1 MIPGTSPIRTVAL
14 VGHAGSGKTTLTEAL
29 LFRTGAK
36 ERMGRV
42 EDGTTTTDYTPEAK
56 LHRTTVRTGV
66 APLKYK
72 DHRIFL
78 LDAPGY
84 GDFVGEIRGALEAAD
99 AALVA
104 VSAENGVQVGTER
117 AWTVAERL
125 ALPRMVVVTKLDK
138 GGDYYA
144 LLEDLRATLGHILPI
159 DLPLYQG
166 GRWVGLIDVFHG
178 KAYRY
183 ENGQEVEV
191 PVPEEER
198 ERAERF
204 RQEVLEAIVETD
216 EALLEKYLEGEEVT
230 GEALEKAFHEAVR
243 QGLLYPV
250 ALASGTEGIGVLPLL
265 DLILEAL
272 PSPEE
277 RFGEG
282 PALAKVFKVQV
293 DPFMGQVAYVRLY
306 RGRLKPGDTLQSEA
320 GAIRLPHLYVP
331 MGKDLLEV
339 EEAEGGYILGLPKAE
354 NLHRGMVL
362 WQGERPESEAVPFA
376 RLPEPNVPVA
386 IRPKGRTDEAKL
398 GEALRKLLEEDPSLK
413 LERQEETGEFLLWGH
428 GELHLTTAKE
438 RLADYGV
445 EVEFSVP
452 KVPYRETI
460 RKVAEGQGKY
470 KKQTGGHGQYGDVW
484 LRLEPAPE
492 YSFEW
497 RITGGVIP
505 SKYQEAIEE
514 GILEAAK
521 KGVLAGYPVMG
532 FKAIVYNGSYHEVD
546 SSDLAFQIAASMAF
560 KKVMELASPVL
571 LEPIYQIKVI
581 APQERVGDILS
592 DLQARRGRIL
602 GMEQEGALAAV
613 RAEVPLAEVLEY
625 YKALPSLT
633 GGAGAYT
640 LEFSHYAEVPPH
652 LAQKIVQERKSAEET

>member
-1 MIPGTSPIRTVAL
+1 MIRTVAL
-14 VGHAGSGKTTLTEAL
+14 VGHAQSGKTTLEHK
-29 LFRTGAK
+29 TGAK

-66 APLKYK
+66 APLRYK
-72 DHRIFL
+72 EHRIFL

-125 ALPRMVVVTKLDK
+125 GLPRMVVVTKLDK

-144 LLEDLRATLGHILPI
+144 LLSDLRSTLGHILPI
-159 DLPLYQG
+159 DLPLYEG

-183 ENGQEVEV
+183 GNGEEVEV
-191 PVPEEER
+191 PIPEEEK
-198 ERAERF
+198 ERATRF

-216 EALLEKYLEGEEVT
+216 ESLLEKYLEGEEVT

-243 QGLLYPV
+243 RGLLYPV
-250 ALASGTEGIGVLPLL
+250 ALASGVTGIGVLPLL
-265 DLILEAL
+265 DLILEAF

-306 RGRLKPGDTLQSEA
+306 RGRLKPGDTLMSEA
-320 GAIRLPHLYVP
+320 GPVRLPHLYVP
-331 MGKDLLEV
+331 MGKDLIEV
-339 EEAEGGYILGLPKAE
+339 EEAEAGYILGLPKAE
-354 NLHRGMVL
+354 NLHRGMIL
-362 WQGERPESEAVPFA
+362 WQGERPESEEIPFA

-386 IRPKGRTDEAKL
+386 IHPKGRTDEAKL

-413 LERQEETGEFLLWGH
+413 LERQEETGELLLWGH

-460 RKVAEGQGKY
+460 RRVAEGQGKY

-505 SKYQEAIEE
+505 SKYQEAIEK

-560 KKVMELASPVL
+560 KKVMAEASPTL
-571 LEPIYQIKVI
+571 LEPIYEIKVL

-625 YKALPSLT
+625 YKALPGLT

-640 LEFSHYAEVPPH
+640 LEFSHYQEVPPP
-652 LAQKIVQERKSAEET
+652 LAQKIIQSRAQEG

>member
-1 MIPGTSPIRTVAL
+1 MIRTVAL
-14 VGHAGSGKTTLTEAL
+14 VGHAQSGKTTLTEAL
-29 LFRTGAK
+29 LYKTGAK
-36 ERMGRV
+36 DRMGRV

-66 APLKYK
+66 APLRYK
-72 DHRIFL
+72 EHRIFL

-125 ALPRMVVVTKLDK
+125 GLPRMVVVTKLDK

-144 LLEDLRATLGHILPI
+144 LLESLRSTLGHILPI
-159 DLPLYQG
+159 DLPLYEG

-183 ENGQEVEV
+183 ENGEEVEV
-191 PVPEEER
+191 PIPEEEK
-198 ERAERF
+198 ERATRF

-216 EALLEKYLEGEEVT
+216 ESLLEKYLEGEEVT

-243 QGLLYPV
+243 RGLLYPV
-250 ALASGTEGIGVLPLL
+250 ALASGVTGIGVLPLL
-265 DLILEAL
+265 DLILEAF

-306 RGRLKPGDTLQSEA
+306 RGRLKPGDTLMSEA
-320 GAIRLPHLYVP
+320 GPVRLPHLYVP
-331 MGKDLLEV
+331 MGKDFIEV
-339 EEAEGGYILGLPKAE
+339 EEAEAGYILGLPKAE
-354 NLHRGMVL
+354 NLHRGMIL
-362 WQGERPESEAVPFA
+362 WQGERPESEEIPFA

-386 IRPKGRTDEAKL
+386 IHPKGRTDEAKL

-413 LERQEETGEFLLWGH
+413 LERQEETGELLLWGH

-460 RKVAEGQGKY
+460 RRVAEGQGKY

-505 SKYQEAIEE
+505 SKYQEAIEK

-560 KKVMELASPVL
+560 KKVMAEASPTL
-571 LEPIYQIKVI
+571 LEPIYEIKVL

-625 YKALPSLT
+625 YKALPGLT
-633 GGAGAYT
+633 GGSGAYT
-640 LEFSHYAEVPPH
+640 LEFSHYQEVPPP
-652 LAQKIVQERKSAEET
+652 LAQKIIQSRAQEG

>member
-1 MIPGTSPIRTVAL
+1 MIRTVAL

-29 LFRTGAK
+29 LVATGAK
-36 ERMGRV
+36 DRMGRV
-42 EDGTTTTDYTPEAK
+42 EEGTTTTDYTPEAK

-66 APLKYK
+66 VPLE
-72 DHRIFL
+72 HRGHRVFL

-104 VSAENGVQVGTER
+104 ASAESGVQVGTER

-125 ALPRMVVVTKLDK
+125 GLPRMVVVTKLDK

-144 LLEDLRATLGHILPI
+144 LLEDLRATLGPILPI
-159 DLPLYQG
+159 DLPLYEG
-166 GRWVGLIDVFHG
+166 GQWVGLIDVFHG

-183 ENGQEVEV
+183 QGGKEVEAEI
-191 PVPEEER
+191 PEAER
-198 ERAERF
+198 VRAERY

-216 EALLEKYLEGEEVT
+216 EGLLETYLEGEEVT

-243 QGLLYPV
+243 RGLLYPV
-250 ALASGTEGIGVLPLL
+250 AIAGTLTGVGVLPLL

-282 PALAKVFKVQV
+282 PPLAKVFKVQV
-293 DPFMGQVAYVRLY
+293 DPFMGQVAYARLY
-306 RGRLKPGDTLQSEA
+306 RGELLPGDALESEA
-320 GAIRLPHLYVP
+320 GPVRLPHLYVP
-331 MGKDLLEV
+331 LGKDLLEV
-339 EEAEGGYILGLPKAE
+339 ERAEAGYILALPKAE
-354 NLHRGMVL
+354 ALHRGMIL
-362 WQGERPESEAVPFA
+362 WKGERPESEAVPFA

-386 IRPKGRTDEAKL
+386 LRPKGRTDEAKL

-413 LERQEETGEFLLWGH
+413 LERQEETGELLLWGH

-460 RKVAEGQGKY
+460 KKVAEGQGKY

-505 SKYQEAIEE
+505 SKYQEAIEQ

-560 KKVMELASPVL
+560 KKVMEMASPTL
-571 LEPIYQIKVI
+571 LEPIYRLKVV
-581 APQERVGDILS
+581 ASQERVGDILS

-602 GMEQEGALAAV
+602 GMEQDGALSV
-613 RAEVPLAEVLEY
+613 VQAEVPLSEVLEY
-625 YKALPSLT
+625 YKALPGLT

-640 LEFSHYAEVPPH
+640 LEFSHYQEVPPH
-652 LAQKIVQERKSAEET
+652 LAQKIVQERREA

>member
-1 MIPGTSPIRTVAL
+1 MIRTVAL
-14 VGHAGSGKTTLTEAL
+14 VGHAQSGKTTLTEAL
-29 LFRTGAK
+29 LYKTGAK

-66 APLKYK
+66 APLRYK
-72 DHRIFL
+72 EHRIFL

-125 ALPRMVVVTKLDK
+125 GLPRMVVVTKLDK
-138 GGDYYA
+138 GGNYYA
-144 LLEDLRATLGHILPI
+144 LLSDLRSTLGHILPI
-159 DLPLYQG
+159 DLPLYEG
-166 GRWVGLIDVFHG
+166 GRWVGLMDVFHG

-183 ENGQEVEV
+183 ENGEEAEV
-191 PVPEEER
+191 PIPEEEQKKGCT
-198 ERAERF
+198 RF

-216 EALLEKYLEGEEVT
+216 ESLLEKYLEGEEVT

-243 QGLLYPV
+243 RGLLYPV
-250 ALASGTEGIGVLPLL
+250 ALASGATGIGVLPLL
-265 DLILEAL
+265 DLILEAF

-306 RGRLKPGDTLQSEA
+306 RGRLKPGDTLMSEA
-320 GAIRLPHLYVP
+320 GPVRLPHLYVP

-339 EEAEGGYILGLPKAE
+339 EEAEAGYILGLPKAE
-354 NLHRGMVL
+354 SLHRGMIL
-362 WQGERPESEAVPFA
+362 WQGERPESEEIPFA

-386 IRPKGRTDEAKL
+386 IHPKGRTDEAKL

-413 LERQEETGEFLLWGH
+413 LERQEETGELLLWGH

-460 RKVAEGQGKY
+460 RRVAEGQGKY

-505 SKYQEAIEE
+505 SKYQEAIEK

-560 KKVMELASPVL
+560 KKVMAEASPTL
-571 LEPIYQIKVI
+571 LEPIYEIKVL

-625 YKALPSLT
+625 YKALPGLT
-633 GGAGAYT
+633 GGSGAYT
-640 LEFSHYAEVPPH
+640 LEFSHYQEVPPP
-652 LAQKIVQERKSAEET
+652 LAQKIIQSRAQEG

>member
-1 MIPGTSPIRTVAL
+1 MIRTVAL
-14 VGHAGSGKTTLTEAL
+14 VGHAQSGKTTLTEAL
-29 LFRTGAK
+29 LYKTGAK
-36 ERMGRV
+36 DRMGRV

-66 APLKYK
+66 APLRYK
-72 DHRIFL
+72 EHRIFL

-125 ALPRMVVVTKLDK
+125 GLPRMVVVTKLDK

-144 LLEDLRATLGHILPI
+144 LLSDLRSTLGHILPI
-159 DLPLYQG
+159 DLPLYEG

-183 ENGQEVEV
+183 GNGEEVEV
-191 PVPEEER
+191 PIPEEEK
-198 ERAERF
+198 ERATRF

-216 EALLEKYLEGEEVT
+216 ESLLEKYLEGEEVT

-243 QGLLYPV
+243 RGLLYPV
-250 ALASGTEGIGVLPLL
+250 ALASGATGIGVLPLL
-265 DLILEAL
+265 DLILEAF

-306 RGRLKPGDTLQSEA
+306 RGRLKPGDTLMSEA
-320 GAIRLPHLYVP
+320 GPVRLPHLYVP

-339 EEAEGGYILGLPKAE
+339 EEAEAGYILGLPKAE

-362 WQGERPESEAVPFA
+362 WQGERPESEEIPFA

-386 IRPKGRTDEAKL
+386 IHPKGRTDEAKL

-413 LERQEETGEFLLWGH
+413 LERQEETGELLLWGH

-460 RKVAEGQGKY
+460 RRVAEGQGKY

-497 RITGGVIP
+497 RITGRGHPLQVP
-505 SKYQEAIEE
+505 GGHREGDPGGGQEGGSGGLPRDGLQGHRLQRLLPRGGLLGPGLPDRRQHGLQE
-514 GILEAAK
+514 GDGRGEPHPFGAHLRDQGPGPPGAGGGHPLRPAGQAGPDPGHGAGGGPGGRAGRGAFSRGP
-521 KGVLAGYPVMG
+521 GVLQGPPRPHG
-532 FKAIVYNGSYHEVD
+532 
-546 SSDLAFQIAASMAF
+546 
-560 KKVMELASPVL
+560 
-571 LEPIYQIKVI
+571 
-581 APQERVGDILS
+581 R
-592 DLQARRGRIL
+592 RRGL
-602 GMEQEGALAAV
+602 HPGVQ
-613 RAEVPLAEVLEY
+613 PL
-625 YKALPSLT
+625 P
-633 GGAGAYT
+633 GGAPAPGPEDHPEPGPGG
-640 LEFSHYAEVPPH
+640 LRWPW
-652 LAQKIVQERKSAEET
+652 SA

>member
-1 MIPGTSPIRTVAL
+1 MIRTVAL
-14 VGHAGSGKTTLTEAL
+14 VGHAQSGKTTLTEAL
-29 LFRTGAK
+29 LYKTGAK
-36 ERMGRV
+36 DRMGRV

-56 LHRTTVRTGV
+56 LHRTTVRTRV
-66 APLKYK
+66 APLRYK
-72 DHRIFL
+72 EHRIFL

-125 ALPRMVVVTKLDK
+125 GLPRMVVVTKLDK

-144 LLEDLRATLGHILPI
+144 LLSDLRSTLGHILPI
-159 DLPLYQG
+159 DLPLYEG
-166 GRWVGLIDVFHG
+166 GRWVGLVDVFHG

-183 ENGQEVEV
+183 GNGEEVEV
-191 PVPEEER
+191 PIPEEEK
-198 ERAERF
+198 ERATRF

-216 EALLEKYLEGEEVT
+216 ESLLEKYLEGEEVT

-243 QGLLYPV
+243 RGLLYPV
-250 ALASGTEGIGVLPLL
+250 ALASGVTGIGVLPLL
-265 DLILEAL
+265 DLILEAF

-293 DPFMGQVAYVRLY
+293 DPFMGQVAYVRLH
-306 RGRLKPGDTLQSEA
+306 RGRLKPGDALMSEA
-320 GAIRLPHLYVP
+320 GTIRLPHLYVP
-331 MGKDLLEV
+331 MGKDLIEV
-339 EEAEGGYILGLPKAE
+339 EEAEAGYILGLPKAE
-354 NLHRGMVL
+354 NLHRGMIL
-362 WQGERPESEAVPFA
+362 WQGERPESEEIPFA

-386 IRPKGRTDEAKL
+386 IHPKGRTDEAKL

-413 LERQEETGEFLLWGH
+413 LERQEETGELLLWSH

-460 RKVAEGQGKY
+460 RRVAEGQGKY

-505 SKYQEAIEE
+505 SKYQEAIEK

-560 KKVMELASPVL
+560 KKVMAEASPTL
-571 LEPIYQIKVI
+571 LEPIYEIKVL

-625 YKALPSLT
+625 YKALPGLT
-633 GGAGAYT
+633 GGSGAYT
-640 LEFSHYAEVPPH
+640 LEFSHYQEVPPP
-652 LAQKIVQERKSAEET
+652 LAQKIIQSRAQEG

>member
-1 MIPGTSPIRTVAL
+1 MIRTVAL
-14 VGHAGSGKTTLTEAL
+14 VGHAQSGKTTLTEAL
-29 LFRTGAK
+29 LYKTGAK
-36 ERMGRV
+36 DRMGRV

-66 APLKYK
+66 APLRYK
-72 DHRIFL
+72 EHRIFL

-125 ALPRMVVVTKLDK
+125 GLPRMVVVTKLDK

-144 LLEDLRATLGHILPI
+144 LLSDLRSTLGHILPI
-159 DLPLYQG
+159 DLPLYEG
-166 GRWVGLIDVFHG
+166 GRWVGLMDVFHG

-183 ENGQEVEV
+183 QNGEEVEV
-191 PVPEEER
+191 PIPEGEQKR
-198 ERAERF
+198 VQSF

-216 EALLEKYLEGEEVT
+216 ESLLEKYLEGEEVT

-243 QGLLYPV
+243 RGLLYPV
-250 ALASGTEGIGVLPLL
+250 ALASGVTGIGVLPLL
-265 DLILEAL
+265 DLTLEAF

-306 RGRLKPGDTLQSEA
+306 RGRLKPGDALMSEA
-320 GAIRLPHLYVP
+320 GPVRLPHLYVP
-331 MGKDLLEV
+331 MGKDLIEV
-339 EEAEGGYILGLPKAE
+339 EEAEAGYILGLPKVE

-362 WQGERPESEAVPFA
+362 WQGERPESEEIPFA

-386 IRPKGRTDEAKL
+386 IHPKGRTDEAKL

-413 LERQEETGEFLLWGH
+413 LERQEETGELLLWGH

-460 RKVAEGQGKY
+460 RRVAEGQGKY

-505 SKYQEAIEE
+505 SKYQEAIEK

-560 KKVMELASPVL
+560 KKVMAEASPTL
-571 LEPIYQIKVI
+571 LEPVYEIKVL

-625 YKALPSLT
+625 YKALPGLT

-640 LEFSHYAEVPPH
+640 LEFSHYQEVPPP
-652 LAQKIVQERKSAEET
+652 LAQKIIQSRAQEG

>member
-1 MIPGTSPIRTVAL
+1 MIRTVAL

-29 LFRTGAK
+29 LFHTGAK

-42 EDGTTTTDYTPEAK
+42 EEGTTTTDYTPEAR

-66 APLKYK
+66 APLRHRG
-72 DHRIFL
+72 HRIFL

-104 VSAENGVQVGTER
+104 VSAESGVQVGTER

-125 ALPRMVVVTKLDK
+125 GLPRMVVVTKLDK

-144 LLEDLRATLGHILPI
+144 LLQDLRDTLGPILPI
-159 DLPLYQG
+159 DLPLYEG

-183 ENGQEVEV
+183 QEGKEVEAEV
-191 PVPEEER
+191 SEAGKE
-198 ERAERF
+198 AERF

-216 EALLEKYLEGEEVT
+216 EGLLEKYLEGEEVT

-250 ALASGTEGIGVLPLL
+250 AIASGETGIGVSPLL

-282 PALAKVFKVQV
+282 PPLAKVFKVQV

-306 RGRLKPGDTLQSEA
+306 RGRLRPGDSLQSEA
-320 GAIRLPHLYVP
+320 GPVRLPHLYVP

-339 EEAEGGYILGLPKAE
+339 EEAEAGYILGLPKAE
-354 NLHRGMVL
+354 SLHRGMVL
-362 WQGERPESEAVPFA
+362 WQGERPESEEVPFA

-386 IRPKGRTDEAKL
+386 LHPKGRTDEAKL
-398 GEALRKLLEEDPSLK
+398 GEALRKLLEEDPSLRV
-413 LERQEETGEFLLWGH
+413 ERQEETGEMLLWGH

-438 RLADYGV
+438 RLGDYGV

-460 RKVAEGQGKY
+460 KRVAEGQGKY

-492 YSFEW
+492 YGFEW

-521 KGVLAGYPVMG
+521 KGVLAGFPVMG
-532 FKAIVYNGSYHEVD
+532 FKAIVFNGSYHEVD
-546 SSDLAFQIAASMAF
+546 SSDLAFQIAASLAF
-560 KKVMELASPVL
+560 KKVMAEANPVL
-571 LEPIYQIKVI
+571 LEPIYQIKVLV
-581 APQERVGDILS
+581 PQERVGDILS

-602 GMEQEGALAAV
+602 GMEQEGALSAV

-625 YKALPSLT
+625 YKTLPSLT

-652 LAQKIVQERKSAEET
+652 LAQKIVQERAQEG

>member
-1 MIPGTSPIRTVAL
+1 MIRTVAL
-14 VGHAGSGKTTLTEAL
+14 VGHAQSGKTTLTEAL
-29 LFRTGAK
+29 LYKTGAK
-36 ERMGRV
+36 DRMGRV

-66 APLKYK
+66 APLRHKE
-72 DHRIFL
+72 HRIFL

-125 ALPRMVVVTKLDK
+125 GLPRMVVVTKLDK

-144 LLEDLRATLGHILPI
+144 LLSDLRSTLGHILPI
-159 DLPLYQG
+159 DLPLYEG

-183 ENGQEVEV
+183 GNGEEVEV
-191 PVPEEER
+191 PIPEEEK
-198 ERAERF
+198 ERATRF

-216 EALLEKYLEGEEVT
+216 EGLLEKYLEGEEVT

-243 QGLLYPV
+243 RGLLYPV
-250 ALASGTEGIGVLPLL
+250 ALASGATGIGVLPLL
-265 DLILEAL
+265 DLILEAF

-306 RGRLKPGDTLQSEA
+306 RGRLKPEDALMSEA
-320 GAIRLPHLYVP
+320 GPVRLPHLYVP
-331 MGKDLLEV
+331 MGKDLIEV
-339 EEAEGGYILGLPKAE
+339 EEAEAGYILGLPKAE

-362 WQGERPESEAVPFA
+362 WQGERPESEEIPFA

-386 IRPKGRTDEAKL
+386 IHPKGRTDEAKL

-413 LERQEETGEFLLWGH
+413 LERQEETGELLLWGH

-460 RKVAEGQGKY
+460 RRVAEGQGKY

-505 SKYQEAIEE
+505 SKYQEAIEK

-560 KKVMELASPVL
+560 KKVMAEASPTL
-571 LEPIYQIKVI
+571 LEPIYEIKVL

-602 GMEQEGALAAV
+602 GMEQEGALATV

-625 YKALPSLT
+625 YKALPGLT
-633 GGAGAYT
+633 GGSGAYT
-640 LEFSHYAEVPPH
+640 LEFSHYQEVPPP
-652 LAQKIVQERKSAEET
+652 LAQKIIQSRAQEG

>member
-1 MIPGTSPIRTVAL
+1 MIRTVAL
-14 VGHAGSGKTTLTEAL
+14 VGHAQSGKTTLTEAL
-29 LFRTGAK
+29 LYKTGAK
-36 ERMGRV
+36 DRMGRV

-66 APLKYK
+66 APLRYK
-72 DHRIFL
+72 EHRIFL

-125 ALPRMVVVTKLDK
+125 GLPRMVVVTKLDK

-144 LLEDLRATLGHILPI
+144 LLESLRGTLGHILPI
-159 DLPLYQG
+159 DLPLYEG
-166 GRWVGLIDVFHG
+166 GRWVGLVDVFHG

-183 ENGQEVEV
+183 GNGEEVEV
-191 PVPEEER
+191 PIPEEEK
-198 ERAERF
+198 ERATRF

-216 EALLEKYLEGEEVT
+216 EGLLEKYLEGEEVT

-243 QGLLYPV
+243 RGLLYPV
-250 ALASGTEGIGVLPLL
+250 ALASGVTGIGVLPLM
-265 DLILEAL
+265 DLILEAF

-306 RGRLKPGDTLQSEA
+306 RGRLKPGDALMSEA
-320 GAIRLPHLYVP
+320 GTIRLPHLYVP
-331 MGKDLLEV
+331 MGKDLIEV
-339 EEAEGGYILGLPKAE
+339 EEAEAGYILGLPKAE

-362 WQGERPESEAVPFA
+362 WQGERPESEEIPFA

-386 IRPKGRTDEAKL
+386 IHPKGRTDEAKL

-413 LERQEETGEFLLWGH
+413 LERQEETGELLLWGH

-460 RKVAEGQGKY
+460 RRVAEGQGKY

-505 SKYQEAIEE
+505 SKYQEAIEK

-560 KKVMELASPVL
+560 KKVMAEASPTL
-571 LEPIYQIKVI
+571 LEPIYEIKVL

-625 YKALPSLT
+625 YKALPGLT

-640 LEFSHYAEVPPH
+640 LEFSHYQEVPPP
-652 LAQKIVQERKSAEET
+652 LAQKIIQSRAQEG

>member
-1 MIPGTSPIRTVAL
+1 MVRTVAL
-14 VGHAGSGKTTLTEAL
+14 VGHTQSGKTTLTEAL
-29 LFRTGAK
+29 LYHTGAK
-36 ERMGRV
+36 DRMGRV
-42 EDGTTTTDYTPEAK
+42 EEGTTTTDYTPEAR

-66 APLKYK
+66 APLL
-72 DHRIFL
+72 HRGHRVFL

-99 AALVA
+99 AAILAVA
-104 VSAENGVQVGTER
+104 ADSGVQVGTER

-125 ALPRMVVVTKLDK
+125 GLARMVAVTRLDA

-144 LLEDLRATLGHILPI
+144 LLKDLKATLGPVLPI
-159 DLPLYQG
+159 DLPLYEG
-166 GRWVGLIDVFHG
+166 GEWVGLVDVLHG
-178 KAYRY
+178 RAYRY
-183 ENGQEVEV
+183 QGGKEVEV
-191 PVPEEER
+191 PIPLEEA
-198 ERAERF
+198 ERAEAYRK
-204 RQEVLEAIVETD
+204 EVLEAIIETD
-216 EALLEKYLEGEEVT
+216 ESLLEKYLEGEEVT
-230 GEALEKAFHEAVR
+230 GEALERALHEAVR

-250 ALASGTEGIGVLPLL
+250 AIAGGLKGIGVLPLL
-265 DLILEAL
+265 DLVLEAL
-272 PSPEE
+272 PSPAE

-282 PALAKVFKVQV
+282 PPLAKVFKVQV
-293 DPFMGQVAYVRLY
+293 DPFMGHVAYLRLY
-306 RGRLKPGDTLQSEA
+306 RGRLKPGDTLQTDT
-320 GAIRLPHLYVP
+320 GPLRLPHLYIP
-331 MGKDLLEV
+331 MGKDLIEV
-339 EEAEGGYILGLPKAE
+339 EEAEAGYILAVPKAE
-354 NLHRGMVL
+354 GLHRGMVL
-362 WQGERPESEAVPFA
+362 WQGERPESEEVPFA
-376 RLPEPNVPVA
+376 RLPDPNVPVA
-386 IRPKGRTDEAKL
+386 LRPKGKKDETKL

-445 EVEFSVP
+445 EVEYSVP

-505 SKYQEAIEE
+505 SKYQEAIEK
-514 GILEAAK
+514 GILEAAQ

-532 FKAIVYNGSYHEVD
+532 FKAIVFNGSYHEVD
-546 SSDLAFQIAASMAF
+546 SSDLAFQIAASLAF
-560 KKVMELASPVL
+560 KKVMAQAGPAL
-571 LEPIYQIKVI
+571 LEPIYQVKVI
-581 APQERVGDILS
+581 APQAYVGDILS

-602 GMEQEGALAAV
+602 GMEQDGALSVV

-633 GGAGAYT
+633 GGTGSYT

-652 LAQKIVQERKSAEET
+652 LAQKVVAERQAQGETG

>member
-1 MIPGTSPIRTVAL
+1 MIRTVAL
-14 VGHAGSGKTTLTEAL
+14 VGHAQSGKTTLTEAL
-29 LFRTGAK
+29 LYKTGAK
-36 ERMGRV
+36 DRMGRV

-66 APLKYK
+66 APLRHGG
-72 DHRIFL
+72 HRIFL

-84 GDFVGEIRGALEAAD
+84 GEFVGEIRGALEAAD

-117 AWTVAERL
+117 AWTVTERL
-125 ALPRMVVVTKLDK
+125 GLPRMVVVTKLDK

-144 LLEDLRATLGHILPI
+144 LLSDLRSTLGHILPI
-159 DLPLYQG
+159 DLPLYEG

-183 ENGQEVEV
+183 GNGEEVEV
-191 PVPEEER
+191 PIPEEEK
-198 ERAERF
+198 ERATRF

-216 EALLEKYLEGEEVT
+216 ESLLEKYLEGEEVT

-243 QGLLYPV
+243 RGLLYPV
-250 ALASGTEGIGVLPLL
+250 ALASGVTGIGVLPLL
-265 DLILEAL
+265 DLILEAF

-306 RGRLKPGDTLQSEA
+306 RGRLKPGDTLMSEA
-320 GAIRLPHLYVP
+320 GPVRLPHLYVP

-339 EEAEGGYILGLPKAE
+339 EEAEAGYILGLPKAE
-354 NLHRGMVL
+354 NLHRGMIL
-362 WQGERPESEAVPFA
+362 WQGERPESEEIPFA

-386 IRPKGRTDEAKL
+386 IHPKGRTDEAKL

-413 LERQEETGEFLLWGH
+413 LERQEETGELLLWGH

-460 RKVAEGQGKY
+460 RRVAEGQGKY

-505 SKYQEAIEE
+505 SKYQEAIEK

-560 KKVMELASPVL
+560 KKVMAEASPTL
-571 LEPIYQIKVI
+571 LEPIYEIKVLT
-581 APQERVGDILS
+581 PQERVGDILS

-625 YKALPSLT
+625 YKALPGLT

-640 LEFSHYAEVPPH
+640 LEFSHYQEVPPP
-652 LAQKIVQERKSAEET
+652 LAQKIIQSRAQEG

>member
-1 MIPGTSPIRTVAL
+1 MIRTVAL
-14 VGHAGSGKTTLTEAL
+14 VGHAQSGKTTLTEAL
-29 LFRTGAK
+29 LYKTGAK
-36 ERMGRV
+36 DRMGRV

-66 APLKYK
+66 APLRYK
-72 DHRIFL
+72 EHRIFL

-125 ALPRMVVVTKLDK
+125 GLPRMVVVTKLDK

-144 LLEDLRATLGHILPI
+144 LLSDLRSTLGHILPI
-159 DLPLYQG
+159 DLPLYEG

-183 ENGQEVEV
+183 GNGEEVEV
-191 PVPEEER
+191 PIPEEEK
-198 ERAERF
+198 ERATRF

-216 EALLEKYLEGEEVT
+216 ESLLEKYLEGEEVT

-243 QGLLYPV
+243 RGLLYPV
-250 ALASGTEGIGVLPLL
+250 ALASGVTGIGVLPLL
-265 DLILEAL
+265 DLILEAF

-293 DPFMGQVAYVRLY
+293 DPFMGQVAYVRLH
-306 RGRLKPGDTLQSEA
+306 RGRLKPGDALMSEA
-320 GAIRLPHLYVP
+320 GTIRLPHLYVP
-331 MGKDLLEV
+331 MGKDLIEV
-339 EEAEGGYILGLPKAE
+339 EEAEAGYILGLPKAE
-354 NLHRGMVL
+354 NLHRGMIL
-362 WQGERPESEAVPFA
+362 WQGERPESEEIPFA

-386 IRPKGRTDEAKL
+386 IHPKGRTDEAKL

-413 LERQEETGEFLLWGH
+413 LERQEETGELLLWGH

-460 RKVAEGQGKY
+460 RRVAEGQGKY

-505 SKYQEAIEE
+505 SKYQEAIEK

-560 KKVMELASPVL
+560 KKVMAEASPTL
-571 LEPIYQIKVI
+571 LEPIYEIKVL

-625 YKALPSLT
+625 YKALPGLT
-633 GGAGAYT
+633 GGSGAYT
-640 LEFSHYAEVPPH
+640 LEFSHYQEVPPP
-652 LAQKIVQERKSAEET
+652 LAQKIIQSRAQEG

>member
-1 MIPGTSPIRTVAL
+1 MIRTVAL
-14 VGHAGSGKTTLTEAL
+14 VGHAQSGKTTLTEAL
-29 LFRTGAK
+29 LYKTGAK
-36 ERMGRV
+36 DRMGRV

-66 APLKYK
+66 APLRYK
-72 DHRIFL
+72 EHRIFL

-125 ALPRMVVVTKLDK
+125 GLPRMVVVTKLDK

-144 LLEDLRATLGHILPI
+144 LLSDLRSTLGHILPI
-159 DLPLYQG
+159 DLPLYEG
-166 GRWVGLIDVFHG
+166 GRWVGLIDVFHE

-183 ENGQEVEV
+183 GNGEEVEV
-191 PVPEEER
+191 PIPEEEK
-198 ERAERF
+198 ERATRF

-216 EALLEKYLEGEEVT
+216 EGLLEKYLEGEEVT

-243 QGLLYPV
+243 RGLLYPV
-250 ALASGTEGIGVLPLL
+250 ALASGVTGIGVLPLL
-265 DLILEAL
+265 DLILEAF

-306 RGRLKPGDTLQSEA
+306 RGRLKPGDALMSEA
-320 GAIRLPHLYVP
+320 GPIRLPHLYVP
-331 MGKDLLEV
+331 MGKDLIEV
-339 EEAEGGYILGLPKAE
+339 EEAEAGYILGLPKAE

-362 WQGERPESEAVPFA
+362 WQGERPESEEIPFA

-386 IRPKGRTDEAKL
+386 IHPKGRTDEAKL

-413 LERQEETGEFLLWGH
+413 LERQEETGELLLWGH

-460 RKVAEGQGKY
+460 RRVAEGQGKY

-492 YSFEW
+492 YGFEW

-505 SKYQEAIEE
+505 SKYQEAIEK

-560 KKVMELASPVL
+560 KKVMAEASPTL
-571 LEPIYQIKVI
+571 LEPIYEIKVL

-625 YKALPSLT
+625 YKALPGLT
-633 GGAGAYT
+633 GGSGAYT
-640 LEFSHYAEVPPH
+640 LEFSHYQEVPPP
-652 LAQKIVQERKSAEET
+652 LAQKIIQSRAQEG

>member
-1 MIPGTSPIRTVAL
+1 MIRTVAL
-14 VGHAGSGKTTLTEAL
+14 VGHAQSGKTTLTEAL
-29 LFRTGAK
+29 LYKTGAK
-36 ERMGRV
+36 DRMGRV

-66 APLKYK
+66 APLRHRG
-72 DHRIFL
+72 HRIFL

-125 ALPRMVVVTKLDK
+125 GLPRMVVVTKLDK

-144 LLEDLRATLGHILPI
+144 LLSDLRSTLGHILPI
-159 DLPLYQG
+159 DLPLYEG
-166 GRWVGLIDVFHG
+166 GRWVGLMDVFHG

-183 ENGQEVEV
+183 QNGEEVEV
-191 PVPEEER
+191 PIPEGEQKR
-198 ERAERF
+198 VQSF

-216 EALLEKYLEGEEVT
+216 ESLLEKYLEGEEVT

-243 QGLLYPV
+243 RGLLYPV
-250 ALASGTEGIGVLPLL
+250 ALASGVTGIGVLPLL
-265 DLILEAL
+265 DLILEAF

-306 RGRLKPGDTLQSEA
+306 RGRLKPGDTLMSEA
-320 GAIRLPHLYVP
+320 GTIRLPHLYVP

-339 EEAEGGYILGLPKAE
+339 EEAEAGYILGLPKAE

-386 IRPKGRTDEAKL
+386 IHPKGRTDEAKL
-398 GEALRKLLEEDPSLK
+398 GEALRKLLEEDPSLR
-413 LERQEETGEFLLWGH
+413 LERQEETGELLLWGH

-460 RKVAEGQGKY
+460 KKVAEGQGKY

-505 SKYQEAIEE
+505 SKYQEAIEK

-560 KKVMELASPVL
+560 KKVMELANPVL
-571 LEPIYQIKVI
+571 LEPIYQIRVL

-625 YKALPSLT
+625 YKALPGLT

-640 LEFSHYAEVPPH
+640 LEFSHYQEVPPP
-652 LAQKIVQERKSAEET
+652 LAQRIIQSRAQEG

>member
-1 MIPGTSPIRTVAL
+1 MIRTVAL
-14 VGHAGSGKTTLTEAL
+14 VGHAQSGKTTLTEAL
-29 LFRTGAK
+29 LYKTGAK
-36 ERMGRV
+36 DRMGRV

-66 APLKYK
+66 APLRYK
-72 DHRIFL
+72 EHRIFL

-125 ALPRMVVVTKLDK
+125 GLPRMVVVTKLDK

-144 LLEDLRATLGHILPI
+144 LLSDLRSTLGHILPI
-159 DLPLYQG
+159 DLPLYEG
-166 GRWVGLIDVFHG
+166 GRWVGLMDVFHG

-183 ENGQEVEV
+183 GNGEEVEV
-191 PVPEEER
+191 PIPEEEK
-198 ERAERF
+198 ERATRF

-216 EALLEKYLEGEEVT
+216 EGLLEKYLEGEEVT

-243 QGLLYPV
+243 RGLLYPV
-250 ALASGTEGIGVLPLL
+250 ALASGVTGIGVLPLL
-265 DLILEAL
+265 DLILEAF

-306 RGRLKPGDTLQSEA
+306 RGRLKPGDALMSEA
-320 GAIRLPHLYVP
+320 GPIRLPHLYVP
-331 MGKDLLEV
+331 MGKDLIEV
-339 EEAEGGYILGLPKAE
+339 EEAEAGYILGLPKAE

-362 WQGERPESEAVPFA
+362 WQGERPESEEIPFA

-386 IRPKGRTDEAKL
+386 IHPKGRTDEAKL

-413 LERQEETGEFLLWGH
+413 LERQEETGELLLWGH

-460 RKVAEGQGKY
+460 RRVAEGQGKY

-492 YSFEW
+492 YGFEW

-505 SKYQEAIEE
+505 SKYQEAIEK

-560 KKVMELASPVL
+560 KKVMAEASPTL
-571 LEPIYQIKVI
+571 LEPIYEIKVL

-625 YKALPSLT
+625 YKALPGLT

-640 LEFSHYAEVPPH
+640 LEFSHYQEVPPP
-652 LAQKIVQERKSAEET
+652 LAQKIIQSRAQEG

>member
-1 MIPGTSPIRTVAL
+1 MIRTVAL
-14 VGHAGSGKTTLTEAL
+14 VGHAQSGKTTLTEAL
-29 LFRTGAK
+29 LYKTGAK

-66 APLKYK
+66 APLRYK
-72 DHRIFL
+72 EHRIFL

-125 ALPRMVVVTKLDK
+125 GLSRMVVVTKLDK

-144 LLEDLRATLGHILPI
+144 LLSDLRSTLGHILPI
-159 DLPLYQG
+159 DLPLYEG

-183 ENGQEVEV
+183 GNGEEVEV
-191 PVPEEER
+191 PIPEEEK
-198 ERAERF
+198 ERATRF

-216 EALLEKYLEGEEVT
+216 EGLLEKYLEGEEVT

-243 QGLLYPV
+243 RGLLYPV
-250 ALASGTEGIGVLPLL
+250 ALASGATGIGVLPLL
-265 DLILEAL
+265 DLILEAF

-306 RGRLKPGDTLQSEA
+306 RGRLKPGDTLMSEA
-320 GAIRLPHLYVP
+320 GPVRLPHLYVP
-331 MGKDLLEV
+331 MGKDLIEV
-339 EEAEGGYILGLPKAE
+339 EEAEAGYILGLPKAE

-362 WQGERPESEAVPFA
+362 WQGERPESEEIPFA

-386 IRPKGRTDEAKL
+386 IHPKGRTDEAKL

-413 LERQEETGEFLLWGH
+413 LERQEETGELLLWGH

-460 RKVAEGQGKY
+460 RRVAEGQGKY

-505 SKYQEAIEE
+505 SKYQEAIEK

-560 KKVMELASPVL
+560 KKVMAEASPTL
-571 LEPIYQIKVI
+571 LEPIYEIKVL

-602 GMEQEGALAAV
+602 GMEQEGALATV

-640 LEFSHYAEVPPH
+640 LEFSHYQEVPPP
-652 LAQKIVQERKSAEET
+652 LAQKIIQSRAQEG

>member
-1 MIPGTSPIRTVAL
+1 MIRTVAL
-14 VGHAGSGKTTLTEAL
+14 VGHAQSGKTTLTEAL
-29 LFRTGAK
+29 LYKTGAK
-36 ERMGRV
+36 DRMGRV

-66 APLKYK
+66 APLRYK
-72 DHRIFL
+72 EHRIFL

-125 ALPRMVVVTKLDK
+125 GLPRMVVVTKLDK

-144 LLEDLRATLGHILPI
+144 LLSDLRSTLGHILPI
-159 DLPLYQG
+159 DLPLYEG
-166 GRWVGLIDVFHG
+166 GRWVGLVDVFHG

-183 ENGQEVEV
+183 ENGEEVEV
-191 PVPEEER
+191 PIPEEEK
-198 ERAERF
+198 ERATRF

-216 EALLEKYLEGEEVT
+216 ESLLEKYLEGEEVT

-243 QGLLYPV
+243 RGLLYPV
-250 ALASGTEGIGVLPLL
+250 ALASGATGIGVLPLL
-265 DLILEAL
+265 DLILEAF

-306 RGRLKPGDTLQSEA
+306 RGRLKPGDTLMSEA
-320 GAIRLPHLYVP
+320 GPVRLPHLYVP
-331 MGKDLLEV
+331 MGKDLIEV
-339 EEAEGGYILGLPKAE
+339 EEAEAGYILGLPKAE

-362 WQGERPESEAVPFA
+362 WQGERPESEEIPFA

-386 IRPKGRTDEAKL
+386 IHPKGRTDEAKL

-413 LERQEETGEFLLWGH
+413 LERQEETGELLLWGH

-460 RKVAEGQGKY
+460 RRVAEGQGKY

-505 SKYQEAIEE
+505 SKYQEAIEK

-532 FKAIVYNGSYHEVD
+532 FKATVYNGSYHEVD

-560 KKVMELASPVL
+560 KKVMAEASPTL
-571 LEPIYQIKVI
+571 LEPIYEIKVL

-625 YKALPSLT
+625 YKALPGLT
-633 GGAGAYT
+633 GGSGAYT
-640 LEFSHYAEVPPH
+640 LEFSHYQEVPPP
-652 LAQKIVQERKSAEET
+652 LAQKIIQSRAQEG

>member
-1 MIPGTSPIRTVAL
+1 
-14 VGHAGSGKTTLTEAL
+14 
-29 LFRTGAK
+29 
-36 ERMGRV
+36 
-42 EDGTTTTDYTPEAK
+42 
-56 LHRTTVRTGV
+56 
-66 APLKYK
+66 
-72 DHRIFL
+72 
-78 LDAPGY
+78 
-84 GDFVGEIRGALEAAD
+84 
-99 AALVA
+99 
-104 VSAENGVQVGTER
+104 
-117 AWTVAERL
+117 
-125 ALPRMVVVTKLDK
+125 
-138 GGDYYA
+138 
-144 LLEDLRATLGHILPI
+144 
-159 DLPLYQG
+159 
-166 GRWVGLIDVFHG
+166 
-178 KAYRY
+178 
-183 ENGQEVEV
+183 
-191 PVPEEER
+191 
-198 ERAERF
+198 
-204 RQEVLEAIVETD
+204 VETD
-216 EALLEKYLEGEEVT
+216 ESLLEKYLEGEEVT

-243 QGLLYPV
+243 RGLLYPV
-250 ALASGTEGIGVLPLL
+250 ALASGATGIGVLPLL
-265 DLILEAL
+265 DLILEAF

-306 RGRLKPGDTLQSEA
+306 RGRLKPGDALMSEA
-320 GAIRLPHLYVP
+320 GPVRLPHLYVP

-339 EEAEGGYILGLPKAE
+339 EEAEAGYILGLPKAE

-362 WQGERPESEAVPFA
+362 WQGERPESEEIPFA

-386 IRPKGRTDEAKL
+386 IHPKGRTDEAKL

-413 LERQEETGEFLLWGH
+413 LERQEETGELLLWGH

-460 RKVAEGQGKY
+460 RRVAEGQGKY

-505 SKYQEAIEE
+505 SKYQEAIEK

-560 KKVMELASPVL
+560 KKVMAEASPTL
-571 LEPIYQIKVI
+571 LEPIYEIKVL

-625 YKALPSLT
+625 YKALPGLT
-633 GGAGAYT
+633 GGSGAYT
-640 LEFSHYAEVPPH
+640 LEFSHYQEVPPP
-652 LAQKIVQERKSAEET
+652 LAQKIIQSRAQEG

>member
-1 MIPGTSPIRTVAL
+1 MIRTVAL
-14 VGHAGSGKTTLTEAL
+14 VGHAQSGKTTLTEAL
-29 LFRTGAK
+29 LYKTGAK
-36 ERMGRV
+36 DRMGRV

-66 APLKYK
+66 APLRYK
-72 DHRIFL
+72 EHRIFL

-125 ALPRMVVVTKLDK
+125 GLPRMVVVTKLDK

-144 LLEDLRATLGHILPI
+144 LLSDLRSTLGHILPI
-159 DLPLYQG
+159 DLPLYEG

-183 ENGQEVEV
+183 GNGEEVEV
-191 PVPEEER
+191 PIPEEEK
-198 ERAERF
+198 ERATRF

-216 EALLEKYLEGEEVT
+216 ESLLEKYLEGEEVT

-243 QGLLYPV
+243 RGLLYPV
-250 ALASGTEGIGVLPLL
+250 ALASGATGIGVLPLL
-265 DLILEAL
+265 DLILEAF

-306 RGRLKPGDTLQSEA
+306 RGRLKPGDTLMSEA
-320 GAIRLPHLYVP
+320 GPVRLPHLYVP
-331 MGKDLLEV
+331 MGKDLIEV
-339 EEAEGGYILGLPKAE
+339 EEAEAGYILGLPKAE

-362 WQGERPESEAVPFA
+362 WQGERPESEEIPFA

-386 IRPKGRTDEAKL
+386 IHPKGRTDEAKL

-413 LERQEETGEFLLWGH
+413 LERQEETGELLLWGH

-460 RKVAEGQGKY
+460 RRVAEGQGKY

-505 SKYQEAIEE
+505 SKYQEAIEK

-560 KKVMELASPVL
+560 KKVMAEASPTL
-571 LEPIYQIKVI
+571 LEPIYEIKVL

-625 YKALPSLT
+625 YKALPGLT

-640 LEFSHYAEVPPH
+640 LEFSHYQEVPPP
-652 LAQKIVQERKSAEET
+652 LAQKIIQSRAQEG

>member
-1 MIPGTSPIRTVAL
+1 MIRTVAL
-14 VGHAGSGKTTLTEAL
+14 VGHAQSGKTTLTEAL
-29 LFRTGAK
+29 LYKTGAK
-36 ERMGRV
+36 DRMGRV

-66 APLKYK
+66 APLRYK
-72 DHRIFL
+72 EHRIFL

-125 ALPRMVVVTKLDK
+125 GLPRMVVVTKLDK

-144 LLEDLRATLGHILPI
+144 LLSDLRSTLGHILPI
-159 DLPLYQG
+159 DLPLYEG
-166 GRWVGLIDVFHG
+166 GRWVGLMDVFHG

-183 ENGQEVEV
+183 GNGEEVEV
-191 PVPEEER
+191 PIPEEEK
-198 ERAERF
+198 ERATRF

-216 EALLEKYLEGEEVT
+216 ESLLEKYLEGEEVT

-243 QGLLYPV
+243 RGLLYPV
-250 ALASGTEGIGVLPLL
+250 ALASGATGIGVLPLL
-265 DLILEAL
+265 DLILEAF

-306 RGRLKPGDTLQSEA
+306 RGRLKPGDTLMSEA
-320 GAIRLPHLYVP
+320 GPVRLPHLYVP
-331 MGKDLLEV
+331 MGKDLIEV
-339 EEAEGGYILGLPKAE
+339 EEAEAGYILGLPKAE
-354 NLHRGMVL
+354 NLHRGMIL
-362 WQGERPESEAVPFA
+362 WQGERPESEEIPFA

-386 IRPKGRTDEAKL
+386 IHPKGRTDEAKL

-413 LERQEETGEFLLWGH
+413 LERQEETGELLLWGH

-460 RKVAEGQGKY
+460 RRVAEGQGKY

-505 SKYQEAIEE
+505 SKYQEAIEK

-560 KKVMELASPVL
+560 KKVMAEASPTL
-571 LEPIYQIKVI
+571 LEPICEIKVL
-581 APQERVGDILS
+581 APQEWVGDILS

-625 YKALPSLT
+625 YKALPGLT

-640 LEFSHYAEVPPH
+640 LEFSHYQEVPPP
-652 LAQKIVQERKSAEET
+652 LAQKIIQSRAQEG

>member
-1 MIPGTSPIRTVAL
+1 
-14 VGHAGSGKTTLTEAL
+14 
-29 LFRTGAK
+29 
-36 ERMGRV
+36 
-42 EDGTTTTDYTPEAK
+42 
-56 LHRTTVRTGV
+56 
-66 APLKYK
+66 
-72 DHRIFL
+72 
-78 LDAPGY
+78 
-84 GDFVGEIRGALEAAD
+84 
-99 AALVA
+99 
-104 VSAENGVQVGTER
+104 
-117 AWTVAERL
+117 
-125 ALPRMVVVTKLDK
+125 MVVVTKLDK

-144 LLEDLRATLGHILPI
+144 LLSDLRSTLGHILPI
-159 DLPLYQG
+159 DLPLYEG
-166 GRWVGLIDVFHG
+166 GRWVGLMDVFHG

-183 ENGQEVEV
+183 QNGEEVEV
-191 PVPEEER
+191 PIPEGEQKR
-198 ERAERF
+198 VQSF

-216 EALLEKYLEGEEVT
+216 EDLLEKYLEGEEVT

-243 QGLLYPV
+243 RGLLYPV
-250 ALASGTEGIGVLPLL
+250 ALASGVTGIGVLPLL
-265 DLILEAL
+265 DLILEAF

-306 RGRLKPGDTLQSEA
+306 RGRLKPGDALMSEA
-320 GAIRLPHLYVP
+320 GPVRLPHLYVH
-331 MGKDLLEV
+331 MGKDLIEV
-339 EEAEGGYILGLPKAE
+339 EEAEAGYILGLPKAE
-354 NLHRGMVL
+354 SLHRGMVL
-362 WQGERPESEAVPFA
+362 WQGERPESEEIPSA

-386 IRPKGRTDEAKL
+386 IHPKGRTDEAKL

-413 LERQEETGEFLLWGH
+413 LERQEETGELLLWGH

-452 KVPYRETI
+452 KVPYRKTI
-460 RKVAEGQGKY
+460 RRVAEGQGKY

-492 YSFEW
+492 YGFEW

-505 SKYQEAIEE
+505 SKYQEAIEK

-560 KKVMELASPVL
+560 KKVMAEASPTL
-571 LEPIYQIKVI
+571 LEPIYEIKVL

-625 YKALPSLT
+625 YKALPGLT

-640 LEFSHYAEVPPH
+640 LEFSHYQEVPPT
-652 LAQKIVQERKSAEET
+652 LAQKIIQSRAQEG

>member
-1 MIPGTSPIRTVAL
+1 MIRTVAL
-14 VGHAGSGKTTLTEAL
+14 VGHAQSGKTTLTEAL
-29 LFRTGAK
+29 LYKTGAK
-36 ERMGRV
+36 DRMGRV

-66 APLKYK
+66 APLRYK
-72 DHRIFL
+72 EHRIFL

-125 ALPRMVVVTKLDK
+125 GLPRMVVVTKLDK
-138 GGDYYA
+138 GGDYYT
-144 LLEDLRATLGHILPI
+144 LLSDLRSTLGHILPI
-159 DLPLYQG
+159 DLPLYEG

-183 ENGQEVEV
+183 ENGEEVEV
-191 PVPEEER
+191 PIPEEEK
-198 ERAERF
+198 ERATRF

-216 EALLEKYLEGEEVT
+216 ESLLEKYLEGEEVT

-243 QGLLYPV
+243 RGLLYPV
-250 ALASGTEGIGVLPLL
+250 ALASGATGIGVLPLL
-265 DLILEAL
+265 DLILEAF

-306 RGRLKPGDTLQSEA
+306 RGRLKPGDTLMSEA
-320 GAIRLPHLYVP
+320 GPVRLPHLYVP
-331 MGKDLLEV
+331 MGKDLIEV
-339 EEAEGGYILGLPKAE
+339 EEAEAGYILGLPKAE

-362 WQGERPESEAVPFA
+362 WQGERPESEEIPFA

-386 IRPKGRTDEAKL
+386 IHPKGRTDEAKL

-413 LERQEETGEFLLWGH
+413 LERQEETGELLLWGH

-460 RKVAEGQGKY
+460 RRVAEGQGKY

-505 SKYQEAIEE
+505 SKYQEAIEK

-560 KKVMELASPVL
+560 KKVMAEASPTL
-571 LEPIYQIKVI
+571 LEPIYEIKVL

-625 YKALPSLT
+625 YKALPGLT
-633 GGAGAYT
+633 GGSGAYT
-640 LEFSHYAEVPPH
+640 LEFSHYQEVPPP
-652 LAQKIVQERKSAEET
+652 LAQKIIQSRAQEG

>member
-1 MIPGTSPIRTVAL
+1 MIRTVAL

-29 LFRTGAK
+29 LVATGAK
-36 ERMGRV
+36 DKMGRV
-42 EDGTTTTDYTPEAK
+42 EEGTTTTDYTPEAK

-66 APLKYK
+66 VPLR
-72 DHRIFL
+72 HRGHQVFL

-104 VSAENGVQVGTER
+104 VSAESGVQVGTER

-125 ALPRMVVVTKLDK
+125 GLPRMVVVTKLDK

-144 LLEDLRATLGHILPI
+144 LLEDLKATLGPILPI
-159 DLPLYQG
+159 DLPLYEG
-166 GRWVGLIDVFHG
+166 GRWVGVIDVFHG

-183 ENGQEVEV
+183 EGGKEVEAE
-191 PVPEEER
+191 VPEG
-198 ERAERF
+198 ERARAQAY

-216 EALLEKYLEGEEVT
+216 EGLLEKYLEGEEVT

-243 QGLLYPV
+243 RGLLYPV
-250 ALASGTEGIGVLPLL
+250 ALAGALAGIGILPLL

-282 PALAKVFKVQV
+282 PPLAKVFKVQV
-293 DPFMGQVAYVRLY
+293 DPFMGQVAYARLY
-306 RGRLKPGDTLQSEA
+306 RGQLLPGDALESEA
-320 GAIRLPHLYVP
+320 GAVRLPHLYVP

-339 EEAEGGYILGLPKAE
+339 ERAEAGYILALPKAE
-354 NLHRGMVL
+354 SLHRGMVL
-362 WQGERPESEAVPFA
+362 WKGEKPESEAVPFA

-386 IRPKGRTDEAKL
+386 LRPKGRTDEAKL

-428 GELHLTTAKE
+428 GELHLTTARE
-438 RLADYGV
+438 RLLDYGV

-460 RKVAEGQGKY
+460 KKVAEGQGKY

-505 SKYQEAIEE
+505 SKYQEAIEQ

-532 FKAIVYNGSYHEVD
+532 FKAIVFNGSYHEVD

-560 KKVMELASPVL
+560 KKVMEMASPIL
-571 LEPIYQIKVI
+571 LEPIYRLKVV

-592 DLQARRGRIL
+592 DLQSRRGRIL
-602 GMEQEGALAAV
+602 GMEQDGALSV
-613 RAEVPLAEVLEY
+613 VQAEVPLAEVLEY
-625 YKALPSLT
+625 YKALPGLT

-640 LEFSHYAEVPPH
+640 LEFSHYQEVPPH
-652 LAQKIVQERKSAEET
+652 LAQRIVQERREA

>member
-1 MIPGTSPIRTVAL
+1 MIRTVAL
-14 VGHAGSGKTTLTEAL
+14 VGHAQSGKTTLTEAL
-29 LFRTGAK
+29 LYKTEAK
-36 ERMGRV
+36 DRMGRV

-66 APLKYK
+66 APLRYK
-72 DHRIFL
+72 EHRIFL

-125 ALPRMVVVTKLDK
+125 GLPRMVVVTKLDK

-144 LLEDLRATLGHILPI
+144 LLSDLRSTLGHILPI
-159 DLPLYQG
+159 DLPLYEG

-183 ENGQEVEV
+183 GNGEEVEV
-191 PVPEEER
+191 PIPEEEK
-198 ERAERF
+198 ERATRF

-216 EALLEKYLEGEEVT
+216 ESLLEKYLEGEEVT

-243 QGLLYPV
+243 RGLLYPV
-250 ALASGTEGIGVLPLL
+250 ALASGATGIGVLPLL
-265 DLILEAL
+265 DLILEAF

-306 RGRLKPGDTLQSEA
+306 RGRLKPGDALMSEA
-320 GAIRLPHLYVP
+320 GPVRLPHLYVP
-331 MGKDLLEV
+331 MGKDLIEV
-339 EEAEGGYILGLPKAE
+339 EEAEAGYILGLPKAE
-354 NLHRGMVL
+354 NLHRGMIL
-362 WQGERPESEAVPFA
+362 WQGERPESEEIPFA

-386 IRPKGRTDEAKL
+386 IHPKGRTDEAKL

-413 LERQEETGEFLLWGH
+413 LERQEETGELLLWGH

-460 RKVAEGQGKY
+460 RRVAEGQGKY

-505 SKYQEAIEE
+505 SKYQEAIEK

-560 KKVMELASPVL
+560 KKVMAEASPTL
-571 LEPIYQIKVI
+571 LEPIYEIKVL

-625 YKALPSLT
+625 YKALPGLT
-633 GGAGAYT
+633 GGSGAYT
-640 LEFSHYAEVPPH
+640 LEFSHYQEVPPP
-652 LAQKIVQERKSAEET
+652 LAQKIIQSRAQEG

>member
-1 MIPGTSPIRTVAL
+1 MIRTVAL
-14 VGHAGSGKTTLTEAL
+14 VGHAQSGKTTLTEAL
-29 LFRTGAK
+29 LYKTGAK
-36 ERMGRV
+36 DRMGRV

-66 APLKYK
+66 APLRYK
-72 DHRIFL
+72 EHRIFL

-125 ALPRMVVVTKLDK
+125 GLPRMVVVTKLDK

-144 LLEDLRATLGHILPI
+144 LLSDLRSTLGHILPI
-159 DLPLYQG
+159 DLPLYEG
-166 GRWVGLIDVFHG
+166 GRWVGLVDVFHG

-183 ENGQEVEV
+183 ENGEEVEV
-191 PVPEEER
+191 PIPEEEK
-198 ERAERF
+198 ERATRF

-216 EALLEKYLEGEEVT
+216 ESLLEKYLEGEEVT

-243 QGLLYPV
+243 RGLLYPV
-250 ALASGTEGIGVLPLL
+250 ALASGVTGIGVLPLL
-265 DLILEAL
+265 DLILEAF

-306 RGRLKPGDTLQSEA
+306 RGRLKPGDTLMSEA
-320 GAIRLPHLYVP
+320 GPVRLPHLYVP

-339 EEAEGGYILGLPKAE
+339 EEAEAGYILGLPKAE
-354 NLHRGMVL
+354 NLHRGMIL
-362 WQGERPESEAVPFA
+362 WQGERPESEEIPFA

-386 IRPKGRTDEAKL
+386 IHPKGRTDEAKL

-413 LERQEETGEFLLWGH
+413 LERQEETGELLLWGH

-460 RKVAEGQGKY
+460 RRVAEGQGKY

-505 SKYQEAIEE
+505 SKYQEAIEK

-560 KKVMELASPVL
+560 KKVMAEASPTL
-571 LEPIYQIKVI
+571 LEPIYEIKVL

-625 YKALPSLT
+625 YKALPGLT
-633 GGAGAYT
+633 GGSGAYT
-640 LEFSHYAEVPPH
+640 LEFSHYQEVPPP
-652 LAQKIVQERKSAEET
+652 LAQKIIQSRAQEG

>member
-1 MIPGTSPIRTVAL
+1 MIRTVAL
-14 VGHAGSGKTTLTEAL
+14 VGHAQSGKTTLTEAL
-29 LFRTGAK
+29 LYKTGAK
-36 ERMGRV
+36 DRMGRV

-66 APLKYK
+66 APLRYK
-72 DHRIFL
+72 EHRIFL

-125 ALPRMVVVTKLDK
+125 GLPRMVVVTKLDK

-144 LLEDLRATLGHILPI
+144 LLSDLRSTLGHILPI
-159 DLPLYQG
+159 DLPLYEG
-166 GRWVGLIDVFHG
+166 GRWVGLVDVFHG

-183 ENGQEVEV
+183 GNGEEVEV
-191 PVPEEER
+191 PIPEEEK
-198 ERAERF
+198 ERATRF

-216 EALLEKYLEGEEVT
+216 ESLLEKYLEGEEVT

-243 QGLLYPV
+243 RGLLYPV
-250 ALASGTEGIGVLPLL
+250 ALASGATGIGVLPLL
-265 DLILEAL
+265 DLILEAF

-306 RGRLKPGDTLQSEA
+306 RGRLKPGDTLMSEA
-320 GAIRLPHLYVP
+320 GPVRLPHLYVP
-331 MGKDLLEV
+331 MGKDLIEV
-339 EEAEGGYILGLPKAE
+339 EEAEAGYILGLPKAE
-354 NLHRGMVL
+354 NLHRGMIL
-362 WQGERPESEAVPFA
+362 WQGERPESEEIPFA

-386 IRPKGRTDEAKL
+386 IHPKGRTDEAKL

-413 LERQEETGEFLLWGH
+413 LERQEETGELLLWGH

-460 RKVAEGQGKY
+460 RRVAEGQGKY

-505 SKYQEAIEE
+505 SKYQEAIEK

-560 KKVMELASPVL
+560 KKVMAEASPTL
-571 LEPIYQIKVI
+571 LEPIYEIKVL

-625 YKALPSLT
+625 YKALPGLT

-640 LEFSHYAEVPPH
+640 LEFSHYQEVPPP
-652 LAQKIVQERKSAEET
+652 LAQKIIQSRAQEG

>member
-1 MIPGTSPIRTVAL
+1 MIRTVAL
-14 VGHAGSGKTTLTEAL
+14 VGHAQSGKTTLTEAL
-29 LFRTGAK
+29 LYKTGAK
-36 ERMGRV
+36 DRMGRV

-66 APLKYK
+66 APLRYK
-72 DHRIFL
+72 EHRIFL

-125 ALPRMVVVTKLDK
+125 GLPRMVVVTKLDK

-144 LLEDLRATLGHILPI
+144 LLSDLRSTLGHILPI
-159 DLPLYQG
+159 DLPLYEG
-166 GRWVGLIDVFHG
+166 GRWVGLVDVFHG

-183 ENGQEVEV
+183 GNGEEAEV
-191 PVPEEER
+191 PIPEEEK
-198 ERAERF
+198 ERATRF

-216 EALLEKYLEGEEVT
+216 ESLLEKYLEGEEVT

-243 QGLLYPV
+243 RGLLYPV
-250 ALASGTEGIGVLPLL
+250 ALASGATGIGVMPLL
-265 DLILEAL
+265 DLILEAF

-306 RGRLKPGDTLQSEA
+306 RGRLKPGDALMSEA
-320 GAIRLPHLYVP
+320 GPVRLPHLYVP

-339 EEAEGGYILGLPKAE
+339 EEAGAGYILGLPKAE

-362 WQGERPESEAVPFA
+362 WQGERPESEEIPFA

-386 IRPKGRTDEAKL
+386 IHPKGRTDEAKL

-413 LERQEETGEFLLWGH
+413 LERQEETGELLLWGH

-460 RKVAEGQGKY
+460 RRVAEGQGKY

-505 SKYQEAIEE
+505 SKYQEAIEK

-560 KKVMELASPVL
+560 KKVMAEASPTL
-571 LEPIYQIKVI
+571 LEPIYEIKVL

-625 YKALPSLT
+625 YKALPGLT

-640 LEFSHYAEVPPH
+640 LEFSHYQEVPPP
-652 LAQKIVQERKSAEET
+652 LAQKIIQSRAQEG